1 MGMQGNLKDMTIADL
16 IQHNCQDRKTAQ
28 LRVQHHDEEAIL
40 YFKEGRVVHAMLGQQ
55 IGEEVIYHIL
65 NWEEG
70 NFNLENNIAPPQTSI
85 TSSWS
90 ALLME
95 GARRLDENA
104 LNLEP
109 LQNESNQK
117 TEANPMEVK
126 MSDILKEMSGEIT
139 GYLASVVVGMDGID
153 LATHSHTKGLD
164 LDMVGAQ
171 MTMLFKLVEGSVEKL
186 GSGEIEDNLT
196 TTDNAY
202 LLMHFLPGSKQYY
215 LGVAVDRKTGNLG
228 NLRLISKMYAEHLSK
243 AMPG

>member
-28 LRVQHHDEEAIL
+28 LRVQHSGEEAIL
-40 YFKEGRVVHAMLGQQ
+40 YFKDGRVDHATLGAQT
-55 IGEEVIYHIL
+55 GEEVIYRIL
-65 NWEEG
+65 GWEEG
-70 NFNLENNIAPPQTSI
+70 NFDLESDIVSPQTSV
-85 TSSWS
+85 TLSWP

-104 LNLEP
+104 LDLEP
-109 LQNESNQK
+109 IQRESNSRM
-117 TEANPMEVK
+117 EANSMAIK
-126 MSDILKEMSGEIT
+126 LDDILKEMSAEVT

-153 LATHSHTKGLD
+153 LAAHSRAKGLD

-171 MTMLFKLVEGSVEKL
+171 LTMLFKLVEGSVEKL

-228 NLRLISKMYAEHLSK
+228 NLRLISKMYAERISK